1 MGSEILM
8 KGDPVPFAK
17 SMGRLINCKEFSDVK
32 FIVGESRQHIFAH
45 RCLLVSRCEVF
56 KAMFA
61 EKVVKETS
69 TNVPLVLSDV
79 EPDIFMVVLEFI
91 YTNCASLCAKTV
103 VDVLASSIEYGL
115 DELRKLCNAYLIR
128 NLSISTACETMQ
140 AAVTYGQDDLKL
152 TTLGFIEEHTQ
163 EVFRTKQ
170 FQELSDQALAV
181 ILQSSRLLMDEI
193 DILETIKEW
202 ASVNS
207 VREKRSRLSSTTST
221 RSKDL
226 EAMLDKY
233 VSNMTESLAK
243 LGDTLKREI
252 REVAGKVKDMETK
265 MSEMIEALKYQG
277 REVDELKTKT
287 IPKIQEE
294 IKHHH
299 EEVSKEVEKLQL
311 YVARENIVL
320 LGIPEEEGESEHRK
334 TEEVV
339 RKFLVEN

>member
-128 NLSISTACETMQ
+128 NLSISTSCETMQ

-207 VREKRSRLSSTTST
+207 AVQGVPLMKVINSVIQHVRFPLFNETELQKLETDNQAQHIVPIAMIAFAWKFHALHQSDGTNPQTKLRRGTT
-221 RSKDL
+221 
-226 EAMLDKY
+226 
-233 VSNMTESLAK
+233 
-243 LGDTLKREI
+243 
-252 REVAGKVKDMETK
+252 
-265 MSEMIEALKYQG
+265 
-277 REVDELKTKT
+277 
-287 IPKIQEE
+287 
-294 IKHHH
+294 
-299 EEVSKEVEKLQL
+299 
-311 YVARENIVL
+311 
-320 LGIPEEEGESEHRK
+320 HRDSHK
-334 TEEVV
+334 GLTPWDH
-339 RKFLVEN
+339 

>member
-128 NLSISTACETMQ
+128 NLSISTACETIQ

-207 VREKRSRLSSTTST
+207 AVQGVPLMKVINSVIQHVRFPLFNETELQKLETDNQAQHIVPIAMIAFAWKFHALHQSDGTNPQTKLRRGTT
-221 RSKDL
+221 
-226 EAMLDKY
+226 
-233 VSNMTESLAK
+233 
-243 LGDTLKREI
+243 
-252 REVAGKVKDMETK
+252 
-265 MSEMIEALKYQG
+265 
-277 REVDELKTKT
+277 
-287 IPKIQEE
+287 
-294 IKHHH
+294 
-299 EEVSKEVEKLQL
+299 
-311 YVARENIVL
+311 
-320 LGIPEEEGESEHRK
+320 HRDSHK
-334 TEEVV
+334 GLTPWGH
-339 RKFLVEN
+339 